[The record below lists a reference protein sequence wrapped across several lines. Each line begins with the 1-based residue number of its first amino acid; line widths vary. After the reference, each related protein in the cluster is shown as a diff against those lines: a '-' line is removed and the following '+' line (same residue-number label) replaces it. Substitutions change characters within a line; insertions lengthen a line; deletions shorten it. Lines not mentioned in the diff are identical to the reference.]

1 MWSIEAKT
9 LSGAFIKSQV
19 DNLLLKSLINLR
31 RSLKYKS
38 LILQKCRAD
47 SDLSELMQLTT
58 DFFSRDTVEVGKDLL
73 GRYLIKKTEK
83 GDIIGKIVE
92 VEAYL
97 GPNDKACH
105 AYNYKK
111 TEKTKVMYMKPGTFY
126 IYYIYGMYFCLNVTT
141 EKEGIP
147 CAIFIRKL
155 FPIEGIELMKEN
167 RKVKIGKNYKNLVD
181 GPSKLCM
188 ALNITKEEYNGKDS
202 CAETSKLHFTQG
214 MIIEDKKIS
223 LSKRIGINYA
233 EEDKDR
239 LLRFTLEEE

>member
-1 MWSIEAKT
+1 
-9 LSGAFIKSQV
+9 
-19 DNLLLKSLINLR
+19 
-31 RSLKYKS
+31 
-38 LILQKCRAD
+38 
-47 SDLSELMQLTT
+47 LSEFKRLTT

-73 GRYLIKKTEK
+73 GKYLIKKTEK
-83 GDIIGKIVE
+83 GNIIGKILE

-126 IYYIYGMYFCLNVTT
+126 VYYIYGMYFCINVIT
-141 EKEGIP
+141 EPEGIP

-155 FPIEGIELMKEN
+155 FPIEGIELTKEN

-188 ALNITKEEYNGKDS
+188 AFNITKEKYNSKDS
-202 CAETSKLHFTQG
+202 CAETSKLYFAQG
-214 MIIEDKKIS
+214 ENIEDKKIT
-223 LSKRIGINYA
+223 LGKRIGIGYA

-239 LLRFTLEEE
+239 LLRFTLEQEL